1 MREWG
6 DWGEKEGDRPRCS
19 RSVLGGR
26 RRVTLAEMTSSSES
40 ALAAAVAGA
49 AIGTLS
55 LSPVNPTPARLVHRQ
70 SSVRPSPSYA
80 AAVLDHTA
88 PHLLCLLRLFF
99 FFLMPPVEPLTP
111 SARCI
116 EMFSSPAMASS
127 PSSPST
133 SCAALVALPL
143 LDAVGAL
150 AALDAA
156 LALMPSSSLAAAA
169 AHVVADTHDTL
180 YKHISVL
187 LSFCV
192 TRERLRLC
200 AHVAHHHV
208 MLVARRHRAHA
219 LIISSRLARLADE
232 LVVHLEPVRCP
243 DLT

>member
-80 AAVLDHTA
+80 AAVDHTA